1 MTREEEYYCTIRL
14 IYMSIRDFIQWSKTY
29 GLTTELKPLVN
40 RYITMIDS
48 IMNVAS
54 QDSFID
60 KDVCLDLLLYAN
72 KFTNYLR
79 SFTDE

>member
-1 MTREEEYYCTIRL
+1 MTREEEYYCTIRS
-14 IYMSIRDFIQWSKTY
+14 IYMPIRDFIQWSKQY
-29 GLTTELKPLVN
+29 GLTTELKPLVDG
-40 RYITMIDS
+40 YITMIDL
-48 IMNVAS
+48 IMNTAS

-60 KDVCLDLLLYAN
+60 KDVCVDLLLYAN